1 MKEAS
6 GSEGADQTLPQLIQ
20 SNIIK
25 VKLVGWGMEINER
38 IELIGMNQSINSG
51 CPIKFILFI
60 SFLFRMGK
68 EIEEELN
75 LKGFAAEERTS
86 RNSKTKGFWWRQR
99 GGATN
104 SLSFFQFK
112 AKKFAFDWG
121 KKGVVAELWRNWLSC
136 FLFSLWVGGY
146 GRCSANAPQWKENE
160 KRRKQRKQWMNQ
172 TIHNEWRR
180 EQTNEMNESIEWI
193 ELVAAEPEWSGKE
206 KEI

>member
-1 MKEAS
+1 MEYSREKTHNQLNATHSFMNGVKLRLQSTISSIQLHQLFLFKGAAS
-6 GSEGADQTLPQLIQ
+6 SYKSKLIWWKQLIEWKE
-20 SNIIK
+20 SNWWIK
-25 VKLVGWGMEINER
+25 LMRRSLNTPINH
-38 IELIGMNQSINSG
+38 INQLFLMSWVVIDG
-51 CPIKFILFI
+51 C
-60 SFLFRMGK
+60 
-68 EIEEELN
+68 
-75 LKGFAAEERTS
+75 
-86 RNSKTKGFWWRQR
+86 WRALPPWTAR
-99 GGATN
+99 P
-104 SLSFFQFK
+104 
-112 AKKFAFDWG
+112 
-121 KKGVVAELWRNWLSC
+121 WRNWLSC